1 MTQPV
6 DPHGDSDIETSPTP
20 LPVGSAPGVVV
31 GVSTRLLVLVA
42 GAVAVLLGDGWM
54 VRRVLQLQQEAHAAR
69 VDAYGA
75 NSAATDAAMAAQQA
89 RLQSILDRVR
99 AEAQSDRGLHLS
111 IDVDSGTVT
120 LERDGLVLR
129 SMDADIGP
137 ESLVGAPPDTQRLAA
152 PRGIRTV
159 QRVVAKGAPF
169 ELPAWVYRERGLQ
182 APADRRVNG
191 ALGLGAAVLEGGTI
205 IYATPA
211 DGPLADSLYVWP
223 GAIRLSLA
231 DLKAVLPNLKPG
243 VKVYLY

>member
-1 MTQPV
+1 MTQPG
-6 DPHGDSDIETSPTP
+6 DLGGDSSGDPSPTP
-20 LPVGSAPGVVV
+20 LPPRMAPEMAGGGSA
-31 GVSTRLLVLVA
+31 RLLLLVA
-42 GAVAVLLGDGWM
+42 GAVAVLLVDGWL
-54 VRRVLQLQQEAHAAR
+54 VRRVLRIQEEAHAAR

-75 NSAATDAAMAAQQA
+75 NGAATDAAMAAQKA

-99 AEAQSDRGLHLS
+99 AEAQADRGLHLS
-111 IDVDSGTVT
+111 IEVDSGTVT

-169 ELPAWVYRERGLQ
+169 ELPAWLYRERGME
-182 APADRRVNG
+182 APADRRVRG
-191 ALGLGAAVLEGGTI
+191 ALGLGAVLLEGGTL
-205 IYATPA
+205 IYAKPS

-223 GAIRLSLA
+223 GAIRLSPA
-231 DLKAVLPNLKPG
+231 DLKAVLPNLKAG